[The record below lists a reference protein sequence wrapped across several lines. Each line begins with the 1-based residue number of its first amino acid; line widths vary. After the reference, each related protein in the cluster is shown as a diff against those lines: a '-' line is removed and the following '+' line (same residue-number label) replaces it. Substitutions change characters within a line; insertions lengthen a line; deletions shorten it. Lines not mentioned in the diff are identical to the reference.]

1 MYNEFVKTRSVKSTE
16 LKEVILEFDKETKEV
31 LVEIDKTL
39 VKFLKPHQVE
49 GIKFMYD
56 CVVETLDQL
65 KNSEGS
71 GCILAHSVCLILYS
85 YCLCNY

>member
-1 MYNEFVKTRSVKSTE
+1 

-39 VKFLKPHQVE
+39 VKYLKPHQVE

-71 GCILAHSVCLILYS
+71 GCILAHSVRFILIIIIIYS
-85 YCLCNY
+85 RSRL